1 MLPRRIKYSQ
11 GAGII
16 FYKKEND
23 QIFVALGLLRGKP
36 HVGFWSFAG
45 GKLDLTDKSYF
56 DCALREARE
65 EFFNHNQSLFNLI
78 PPENM
83 TPGKRVGI
91 NVYFIRWDAYFV
103 NVSNIPVV
111 FERQKSEI
119 DEIRWY
125 NINNLPTKTHIMI
138 HAELRLARIFGYF
151 N

>member
-1 MLPRRIKYSQ
+1 MFVQKKYSQ

-23 QIFVALGLLRGKP
+23 QIFVALGLRKGHP
-36 HVGFWSFAG
+36 HAGYWSFAG
-45 GKLDLTDKSYF
+45 GKLDSIDKSYF
-56 DCALREARE
+56 DCALREAKE
-65 EFFNHNQSLFNLI
+65 EFFNHHSEYFNLI
-78 PPENM
+78 PSENL
-83 TPGKRVGI
+83 TPSKRVRF
-91 NVYFIRWDAYFV
+91 NVYFICWDAYFV
-103 NVSNIPVV
+103 DVSNIPVV

-125 NINNLPTKTHIMI
+125 NINNLPTKTHILI

>member
-1 MLPRRIKYSQ
+1 M
-11 GAGII
+11 
-16 FYKKEND
+16 
-23 QIFVALGLLRGKP
+23 
-36 HVGFWSFAG
+36 
-45 GKLDLTDKSYF
+45 TDKSYF